1 MMIDPN
7 ASAEELEKAL
17 RILAFTN
24 LISAD
29 NDTLNEETKQEII
42 RRYDDRK
49 KTDDQYDDW
58 EVILEPIKDDNL
70 RIKYLNI
77 LD

>member
-49 KTDDQYDDW
+49 KTGGQYDDW

>member
-1 MMIDPN
+1 MIDPN